1 MVLRFPHRARLRETA
16 MDQISELK
24 RSEKKQKEALF
35 SALVLIEELIA
46 EMNLEP
52 TKANRFKE
60 KIRGLLLLM
69 R

>member
-1 MVLRFPHRARLRETA
+1 VYSGRRFDGAEAA

-35 SALVLIEELIA
+35 AVLVLLEELIA

-52 TKANRFKE
+52 LKANRYKD
-60 KIRGLLLLM
+60 KVRGLLLLL

>member
-1 MVLRFPHRARLRETA
+1 

-35 SALVLIEELIA
+35 SALVLLEELIA

-52 TKANRFKE
+52 AKANRFKE
-60 KIRGLLLLM
+60 KIRGLLILM

>member
-1 MVLRFPHRARLRETA
+1 VLRFQHRARQETA

-35 SALVLIEELIA
+35 AALVLFEELIA
-46 EMNLEP
+46 ELNLEP

>member
-1 MVLRFPHRARLRETA
+1 

-35 SALVLIEELIA
+35 AVLVLLEELIA

-52 TKANRFKE
+52 LKANRYKD
-60 KIRGLLLLM
+60 KVRGLLLLL

>member
-1 MVLRFPHRARLRETA
+1 VLRFQHRARLETA

-35 SALVLIEELIA
+35 AALVLLEELVA
-46 EMNLEP
+46 ELNLEP

>member
-1 MVLRFPHRARLRETA
+1 

-35 SALVLIEELIA
+35 AALVLFEELIA
-46 EMNLEP
+46 ELNLEP